1 MLSVGDWHT
10 LFSIPRLWHRT
21 NQQCGWSAIQ
31 ASSWLS
37 MWAPKKFGVSF
48 LQPVRWVRS
57 CAKVRLSQAVCRLDS
72 LEKRISCSST
82 NGRTW
87 PFVCK
92 PTWLHS
98 VPSDG
103 ATRNALLGSSLKEIQ
118 DLGWPLRIRLLHNC
132 TCRSPP
138 RHPAKQRSENNRGT
152 NDGRGS
158 QSITKCSMHSMRYVL
173 MDLVSV
179 LESKDTTHG
188 FWLWSATTRTTN
200 CCKTLHHIATIL
212 HLVAPLYLL
221 RILVCKI
228 FVETMTEQNYLGK
241 DLVLSVLSALSA
253 L

>member
-10 LFSIPRLWHRT
+10 LFSIPQLWHRT

-31 ASSWLS
+31 AASWLS
-37 MWAPKKFGVSF
+37 MWAPKNFGVSF
-48 LQPVRWVRS
+48 LQPVRRVRS

-118 DLGWPLRIRLLHNC
+118 DLGWGSDCCTTVLAAPRLAILRNREVKTTVEQMMDVAHRIASRNVLCVMSSWIWFQSLNQRTQRMGFGSGLLRLEPQIAARHCTILQPYCTLLH
-132 TCRSPP
+132 
-138 RHPAKQRSENNRGT
+138 H
-152 NDGRGS
+152 
-158 QSITKCSMHSMRYVL
+158 SIFW
-173 MDLVSV
+173 
-179 LESKDTTHG
+179 G
-188 FWLWSATTRTTN
+188 FWFAKSL
-200 CCKTLHHIATIL
+200 
-212 HLVAPLYLL
+212 
-221 RILVCKI
+221 
-228 FVETMTEQNYLGK
+228 
-241 DLVLSVLSALSA
+241 
-253 L
+253 

>member
-1 MLSVGDWHT
+1 MWLVSHSGCLLVVDVSAEQFWSFLPSASSPGQKLCKSEIVSSSLSFGLTGKKNQLQLYQRTTLAFCLQTNVAAQRTVRWGDTQCFAWIK
-10 LFSIPRLWHRT
+10 LERNPRL
-21 NQQCGWSAIQ
+21 G
-31 ASSWLS
+31 
-37 MWAPKKFGVSF
+37 
-48 LQPVRWVRS
+48 
-57 CAKVRLSQAVCRLDS
+57 
-72 LEKRISCSST
+72 
-82 NGRTW
+82 
-87 PFVCK
+87 
-92 PTWLHS
+92 
-98 VPSDG
+98 
-103 ATRNALLGSSLKEIQ
+103 
-118 DLGWPLRIRLLHNC
+118 LRIRLLHNC

-158 QSITKCSMHSMRYVL
+158 QNSITKCSMRYVL

-241 DLVLSVLSALSA
+241 DLVLSALSA